1 MPDLPWGIPRRWGR
15 TTTTAHPLLPR
26 LVLPGICLALQCLL
40 LPSQLLVGSGSPS
53 VVLWEPSWLVL
64 LLRNAAIP
72 WKCKEQKLFFSSL
85 WLLLHSSVT
94 VLLCCI

>member
-15 TTTTAHPLLPR
+15 TATTAHPLLPH

-85 WLLLHSSVT
+85 WLLLHSLVT

>member
-72 WKCKEQKLFFSSL
+72 WKCKEQKLFSSL